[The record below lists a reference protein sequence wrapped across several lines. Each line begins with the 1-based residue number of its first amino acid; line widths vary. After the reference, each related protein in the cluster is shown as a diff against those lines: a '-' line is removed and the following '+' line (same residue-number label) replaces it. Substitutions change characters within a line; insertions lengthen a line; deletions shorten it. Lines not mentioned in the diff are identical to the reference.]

1 MSLPTGGT
9 DYGRHAASESAGGAT
24 REIGR
29 IELAREQAFRLGSLE
44 VDPPRRRV
52 SLDDG
57 REEILEPRVM
67 QVLVALSKA
76 DGRIVS
82 RDELLESCWRGVVV
96 GEDALNRVIGRVRRL
111 SEGLGAGFFSIETI
125 TKVGYRLAVVTL
137 DRTRLGAITAPG
149 ARQTL
154 PLPDKP
160 SIAVLPFKN
169 LSGDP
174 DQEYLADAMSEDVVT
189 ALSRWRWFFV
199 IARHSSFT
207 FKNRDIEPA
216 RIGEELGVRYLL
228 TGGVRTAGSR
238 VRVTVQ
244 LIDATSGS
252 NLWADRFDC
261 ELVDVFALQDEVA
274 QQVAAAIEP
283 AMLQGEAVRIERKA
297 LEDFNALDCFYR
309 GMSKLNQ
316 ITTPAHHEALGLFR
330 DSVRLD
336 PELAVAHVGIS
347 RTLYGHMLRGVSENT
362 DSDLNE
368 AAAEARL
375 AIRLDPREATA
386 HFAAAGAELYL
397 SHHTAA
403 LDEARLAL
411 NLNPNFAYAHYRLG
425 QVLIFSG
432 QPAEAIAPVE
442 RGLSLSPCDPQLAFM
457 LETLALAHYQS
468 RQYDSAA
475 EIARSAGRAGGTV
488 SAVLVAALA
497 RLGRFEEAAAEL
509 RRSDD
514 APGRSG
520 ARPAAAPYAD
530 ASLREHIREGFRLG
544 REAFERGV

>member
-1 MSLPTGGT
+1 MSSFSGGT
-9 DYGRHAASESAGGAT
+9 AADRFAAADSTGAP
-24 REIGR
+24 REPGR
-29 IELAREQAFRLGSLE
+29 IELAREAAFRLGGLE

-52 SLDDG
+52 ALEDG

-67 QVLVALSKA
+67 QVLVALARA

-111 SEGLGAGFFSIETI
+111 SEGLGIGAFKIETI
-125 TKVGYRLAVVTL
+125 TKVGYRLAATTS
-137 DRTRLGAITAPG
+137 DQTRIGAITQPG
-149 ARQTL
+149 ARPPLAL
-154 PLPDKP
+154 PEKP

-174 DQEYLADAMSEDVVT
+174 DQEYLADAISEDVVT

-207 FKNRDIEPA
+207 FKNRDLEPS
-216 RIGEELGVRYLL
+216 RIGEELGVQYLL
-228 TGGVRTAGSR
+228 TGGVRTAGKR

-244 LIDATSGS
+244 LIDAASGS
-252 NLWADRFDC
+252 NLWADRFDR
-261 ELVDVFALQDEVA
+261 ELVDVFVLQDEVT

-283 AMLQGEAVRIERKA
+283 AMLHGEAIRIERKS
-297 LEDFNALDCFYR
+297 LEDFSALDCFYR
-309 GMSKLNQ
+309 GMWKFNQ
-316 ITTPAHHEALGLFR
+316 SSTDAAALDLFR
-330 DSVRLD
+330 EAVRLD
-336 PELAVAHVGIS
+336 PEMPL
-347 RTLYGHMLRGVSENT
+347 GHIGVSRSLYARILQRRTQTTEA
-362 DSDLNE
+362 DLDG
-368 AAAEARL
+368 ALTSART

-397 SHHTAA
+397 SHHAAA

-411 NLNPNFAYAHYRLG
+411 SLNPNFAYAHYRLG

-432 QPAEAIAPVE
+432 QAAEAIAPIE
-442 RGLSLSPCDPQLAFM
+442 RALSLSPCDPQLWLM
-457 LETLALAHYQS
+457 LETLALGHYQA
-468 RQYDSAA
+468 RQYETAA
-475 EIARSAGRAGGTV
+475 EIARSAGRAGGGTL
-488 SAVLVAALA
+488 SAVLIAALA

-509 RRSDD
+509 RRVEGQGTGQASV
-514 APGRSG
+514 
-520 ARPAAAPYAD
+520 RPVAAPYAD
-530 ASLREHIREGFRLG
+530 LSLREHIREGFRLG